1 LWLTCRSCG
10 LALLAAQLC
19 VMVHEMRRLIILF
32 GVVLTL
38 LRPAFGQQVTEFK
51 SVEAF
56 LHSLNNAEVRGEA
69 KGDIFG
75 RSNMDWVG
83 IVVSGEQDTKTAVI
97 YILEKLNSGS
107 YRPAGKSAPRDAFGG
122 TGNYYYEDISIENR
136 SVFSTLS
143 YHWHSCA
150 GNSTSQF
157 SVTKNDLQL
166 VGIESFETNSV
177 DGTGIDLNT
186 SINFLT
192 SKAIFKTTN
201 KGKVKVARKKVV
213 PKVILLQD
221 YNGDG
226 TISMQHSP
234 IC

>member
-1 LWLTCRSCG
+1 
-10 LALLAAQLC
+10 
-19 VMVHEMRRLIILF
+19 MVHEMLRLIIIFATFL
-32 GVVLTL
+32 VLL
-38 LRPAFGQQVTEFK
+38 KSAFSQQITEFK
-51 SVEAF
+51 NVKAF
-56 LHSLNNAEVRGEA
+56 LHSLNNAELRGAAE
-69 KGDIFG
+69 GEIFG
-75 RSNMDWVG
+75 SRNIDWAG
-83 IVVSGEQDTKTAVI
+83 IVVSGEQDTKTAEI

-107 YRPAGKSAPRDAFGG
+107 YRLAGKSAPRDVFGG
-122 TGNYYYEDISIENR
+122 TGNYYFDDISIENR
-136 SVFSTLS
+136 SVLVTLS

-150 GNSTSQF
+150 GSSMSQF
-157 SVTKNDLQL
+157 SITKNGLQL

-186 SINFLT
+186 SINLLT

-213 PKVILLQD
+213 PKVILLKD